1 MKSISLYR
9 LNGLLLLGVLFV
21 VVMYYGRVFFI
32 PLAFSVVISM
42 LMLPVSRKLER
53 WGFNRFWATIFCV
66 LLLLLFAAGFILIIA
81 AQAASFS
88 EDLPQ
93 IQQRLH
99 EILNQVQGWIQQEFG
114 VEPHRQ
120 LSFVKT
126 QIAKIGQSANQF
138 FTSILQG
145 TVSIVTAFILVILY
159 VFFLLW
165 SREKYKTFILQLV
178 SANHQAEAK
187 KTLEEIT
194 KVSGQY
200 LIGRLISMLFVAT
213 IYSIAFSIMGLK
225 DALLISVIAVLP
237 NLIPYV
243 GAFIG
248 AFFPL
253 IMTLVSGSPGMFV
266 PTVAVLIMAQVLDN
280 NIIEPLVMGKQLS
293 LSPIMTI
300 FAIVI
305 GELIWGIPGMILF
318 EPLFAIIRIVSSHV
332 SKLNPISYVMGDDHE
347 ATKAPGWLMKLKEKF
362 SAAKASSNPDA

>member
-1 MKSISLYR
+1 KSISLYR

-126 QIAKIGQSANQF
+126 QIAKIGQSA
-138 FTSILQG
+138 
-145 TVSIVTAFILVILY
+145 
-159 VFFLLW
+159 
-165 SREKYKTFILQLV
+165 
-178 SANHQAEAK
+178 
-187 KTLEEIT
+187 
-194 KVSGQY
+194 
-200 LIGRLISMLFVAT
+200 
-213 IYSIAFSIMGLK
+213 
-225 DALLISVIAVLP
+225 
-237 NLIPYV
+237 
-243 GAFIG
+243 
-248 AFFPL
+248 
-253 IMTLVSGSPGMFV
+253 
-266 PTVAVLIMAQVLDN
+266 
-280 NIIEPLVMGKQLS
+280 
-293 LSPIMTI
+293 
-300 FAIVI
+300 
-305 GELIWGIPGMILF
+305 
-318 EPLFAIIRIVSSHV
+318 
-332 SKLNPISYVMGDDHE
+332 
-347 ATKAPGWLMKLKEKF
+347 
-362 SAAKASSNPDA
+362 